1 MELVLGIDGGGTNC
15 RAALADGKGV
25 VLGRGSSGA
34 ANITTDLSGAHES
47 IVEAAWAAFRDAGR
61 DPAQIAEAGA
71 VLGLAGTNV
80 GSYKQRLAAILP
92 FAASLIESDALI
104 ALEGAIG
111 GHDGAIAILGTGS
124 AYLARQAGVLRPL
137 GGWGFVVG
145 DLGSGARLGRALL
158 EATLLAYDRIR
169 PATALTEAV
178 LARFGGEP
186 GAVVDYAVAAKPRD
200 FGAFAPLV
208 FEFAGAGDALA
219 DALIRQSVADVEA
232 TFDAINLRPTDWL
245 CTLGGLAE
253 PLSARFSARYKALL
267 RPPLKDALGGAV
279 QMAVAR
285 FGQIAGS

>member
-1 MELVLGIDGGGTNC
+1 M
-15 RAALADGKGV
+15 
-25 VLGRGSSGA
+25 
-34 ANITTDLSGAHES
+34 
-47 IVEAAWAAFRDAGR
+47 
-61 DPAQIAEAGA
+61 
-71 VLGLAGTNV
+71 LGLAGTNV

-158 EATLLAYDRIR
+158 EATLLLYDRIR

-253 PLSARFSARYKALL
+253 PLSARFSARYKVSAVRGRGSRMLL
-267 RPPLKDALGGAV
+267 LGGSGGADGRGPVRTDSRLMKRQTVSGRLRCIGPSDAL
-279 QMAVAR
+279 VAR
-285 FGQIAGS
+285 SCTAGELCGDQL